1 MADGAWI
8 RQQLDEQYS
17 LRISGK
23 IPESITLTTG
33 VTVAVVD
40 VDECVCPVCHQPF
53 SRITTQAF
61 YPDGKPLGSPKPVR
75 KTVCIR
81 CRLAMGARDF
91 AYEVNPARARVLDA
105 EGAFDFTAK
114 KEAKR

>member
-1 MADGAWI
+1 MADVKWI
-8 RQQLDEQYS
+8 RAQLDEAYS
-17 LRISGK
+17 MRISGK

-61 YPDGKPLGSPKPVR
+61 DTDGKSLGSPKPVR
-75 KTVCIR
+75 KTACIR
-81 CRLAMGARDF
+81 CRLAMKRRKNDDQ
-91 AYEVNPARARVLDA
+91 ARAIHR
-105 EGAFDFTAK
+105 K
-114 KEAKR
+114 